1 MLPDDPALSQPEPE
15 MGLSAPSLGGL
26 PLPVDA
32 PLAFWRGEVDR
43 AEEAAKPYHG
53 EWQDNVSWY
62 IGKSPD
68 AQTAVSKNTDYVNVN
83 VDFYQVEQKQAQLFY
98 ETPELQMHG
107 TGILEGRDDIVQAHR
122 LLMDEILGDS
132 HADVLTTV
140 HDTIKSC
147 LCVENTGP
155 VLIGYQPTLREV
167 TPPMMPGSILGLNGP
182 VSVPI
187 HEQWYALPFSRRK
200 LLVPADFKSTN
211 WDKAPWLGM
220 RFRMPL
226 AVAIREKLVP
236 PDFKGTNTRDEF
248 VLEKSDMS
256 REVSGLNYVDGQAL
270 WYKASMFDAQASHPE
285 LYRELILIDGLE
297 KEARHRD
304 SPHQTMGPDG
314 RMTGD
319 SMRGNPIHPL
329 TIRSVPDSSFVPS
342 DSQMTRPLVRELC
355 SFRTQMV
362 QERDATRPRWGF
374 DSDKLTPES
383 AQKLVDGTL
392 GAMIPL
398 EGGALAQGVQTIIA
412 QLVQSSPNRQTYVAN
427 DYITHDIEKTLAI
440 DSTGAGVTENDNESA
455 TKTATV
461 DRNRSTRLD
470 AERRQVLKWYLK
482 LVDKMSA
489 LVCRYMTP
497 QMAAQYIGQQRAAVW
512 AQWDKK
518 SSDGRLAFSAKPDSQ
533 IRLDAAQER
542 KFALQ
547 LYQMVANDPNV
558 VRVELLKNLFIKSGY
573 DPAKVVV
580 DQVPDKGPEEKFT
593 FSFKGEDF
601 VAPQAAIVLEILAKG
616 GIQIS
621 QQAHDEAAGQMF
633 KQVALGLRDASGKP
647 MPTAT
652 SRPKEHGGP
661 TEQVRP
667 LSKRIGDETGNRP
680 GPSMETPQ

>member
-1 MLPDDPALSQPEPE
+1 MLPTDPQMPQTDA
-15 MGLSAPSLGGL
+15 APLTQSRGAGL
-26 PLPVDA
+26 PLPADA
-32 PLAFWRGEVDR
+32 GLEFWRGEVDR
-43 AEEAAKPYHG
+43 AEDAARPYHG

-68 AQTAVSKNTDYVNVN
+68 AAAAQTNNADYVNVN

-107 TGILEGRDDIVQAHR
+107 TGVLEGRDDVVQAHR

-132 HADVLTTV
+132 HADVLSTV
-140 HDTIKSC
+140 HDTIKTC
-147 LCVENTGP
+147 LSVENTGP

-167 TPPMMPGSILGLNGP
+167 QPPMQPGSILGLQGP

-187 HEQWYALPFSRRK
+187 HEHWYALPFSRRK
-200 LLVPADFKSTN
+200 LLVPADYKASN

-226 AVAIREKLVP
+226 AVALREKLVP
-236 PDFKGTNTRDEF
+236 SDFKGTNTRDEF
-248 VLEKSDMS
+248 VLEKSDATK
-256 REVSGLNYVDGQAL
+256 EASGLNYVDGQAL

-285 LYRELILIDGLE
+285 LYRELILIDGLD

-304 SPHQTMGPDG
+304 SPHQTIGPDG

-342 DSQMTRPLVRELC
+342 DSQMTRPLVKELC
-355 SFRTQMV
+355 NFRTQMV

-374 DSDKLTPES
+374 DVDKLTPES
-383 AQKLVDGTL
+383 AQKLVDGAL
-392 GAMIPL
+392 GSMIAL
-398 EGGALAQGVQTIIA
+398 EGGALANGVQTIIA
-412 QLVQSSPNRQTYVAN
+412 QLVQGSPNRQTYVAN

-440 DSTGAGVTENDNESA
+440 DATGAGVSADDQESA

-461 DRNRSTRLD
+461 DRNRGVRLD
-470 AERRQVLKWYLK
+470 AERRQVLKWYLR

-518 SSDGRLAFSAKPDSQ
+518 SSDGRLAFTAKPDSQ

-542 KFALQ
+542 RFALQ

-558 VRVELLKNLFIKSGY
+558 VRVELLKNLFIKAGY
-573 DPAKVVV
+573 DPTKMVVE
-580 DQVPDKGPEEKFT
+580 QLPEKPQEPSLGFT
-593 FSFKGEDF
+593 FKGEDF
-601 VAPQAAIVLEILAKG
+601 ISPQAQQVREILAKC

-621 QQAHDEAAGQMF
+621 EEAVQSTASQLYQQM
-633 KQVALGLRDASGKP
+633 ALGLRDASGKAVP
-647 MPTAT
+647 AT
-652 SRPKEHGGP
+652 PRLAEHGGP
-661 TEQVRP
+661 AQQVRP
-667 LSKRIGDETGNRP
+667 LSKRQGDETGNRP
-680 GPSMETPQ
+680 GPGMETPQ